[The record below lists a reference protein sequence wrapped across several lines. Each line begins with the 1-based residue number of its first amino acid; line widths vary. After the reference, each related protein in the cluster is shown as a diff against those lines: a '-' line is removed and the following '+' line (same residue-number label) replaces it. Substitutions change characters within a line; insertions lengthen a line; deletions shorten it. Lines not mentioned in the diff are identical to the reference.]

1 MTFEASDTYA
11 LPDTFVNSNKPD
23 YRVQIPTTDIKYGN
37 HPLTYKFNGVPA
49 GMKAE
54 VRQDALS

>member
-11 LPDTFVNSNKPD
+11 LPDTYVNSNRPD

-54 VRQDALS
+54 VR